1 MVETA
6 VVPGS
11 LPCSGSDEEK
21 EEEELESLLFSTEKE
36 FLNLMH
42 KNLVKA
48 SSKKKAYSGKKFE
61 TGSTLETGMKD
72 YTVYFDA
79 LLSAEQPEHCNQ
91 GPVCLAQER
100 NTSGARGCRHLL
112 DSLLDSLLE

>member
-11 LPCSGSDEEK
+11 LPCPGFDEEK
-21 EEEELESLLFSTEKE
+21 EEEELGSLLFSTEKE

-42 KNLVKA
+42 KNLVKP
-48 SSKKKAYSGKKFE
+48 SSMKKAYSGKNFE
-61 TGSTLETGMKD
+61 IGSTLETGMKD

-79 LLSAEQPEHCNQ
+79 LLSSLNTVIRAQCA
-91 GPVCLAQER
+91 VSCLAQER

-112 DSLLDSLLE
+112 DSLLG